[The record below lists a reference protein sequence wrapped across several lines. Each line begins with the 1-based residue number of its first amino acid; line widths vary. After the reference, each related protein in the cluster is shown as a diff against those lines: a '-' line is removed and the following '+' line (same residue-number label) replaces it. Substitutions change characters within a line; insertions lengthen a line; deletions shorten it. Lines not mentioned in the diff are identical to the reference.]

1 MWMKTRT
8 SDGEE
13 TCFICGGEVVPSE
26 DERAQL
32 KAERQGMP
40 LAHCSERFFICIS
53 CGAYVMADRDDSGRP
68 AGILADSEMRY
79 LRRRIR
85 QECRRLCGGSEKNL
99 LLLEKTLKEA
109 LGLDPGE
116 DLKLKEMDERML
128 RRTLSILTSAS
139 CRRMTDGKI
148 YIPWSK
154 RSGYG
159 RRRKKT

>member
-1 MWMKTRT
+1 MQSEKTRT
-8 SDGEE
+8 TSTDR
-13 TCFICGGEVVPSE
+13 CFICGGEVVPSE
-26 DERAQL
+26 DDRAQT
-32 KAERQGMP
+32 KARGQGMP
-40 LAHCSERFFICIS
+40 ILPCSVRFFICLS
-53 CGAYVMADRDDSGRP
+53 CGAYVMADRDDPEKP

-85 QECRRLCGGSEKNL
+85 QECRRICKTEGRLPL
-99 LLLEKTLKEA
+99 LGKALKEV
-109 LGLDPGE
+109 LGIGGDG

-139 CRRMTDGKI
+139 WRRMTDGKI

>member
-13 TCFICGGEVVPSE
+13 TCFICGGEVAPSE
-26 DERAQL
+26 DERAQT
-32 KAERQGMP
+32 KARTQGMP
-40 LAHCSERFFICIS
+40 ILPCSGRFFICLS

-85 QECRRLCGGSEKNL
+85 QECGKLCRTDKKLPL
-99 LLLEKTLKEA
+99 LGKVLKEM
-109 LGLDPGE
+109 LGLKPDE
-116 DLKLKEMDERML
+116 DLRLKEMDERML

-139 CRRMTDGKI
+139 WRRMTDGKI

-159 RRRKKT
+159 RRRKKS